1 MGRTAASVEARER
14 AHLLIRLA
22 AIALGGT
29 LVLLA
34 GVGATS
40 LAALILVVYLAAAVT
55 IRYYPP
61 LQRAPFVVP
70 VLDLAA
76 VTGLAFALPLE
87 LGPWMLYTFAIGVA
101 ALRSGPV
108 GAVAA
113 TALAVVG
120 YDGALVARGEQARA
134 TDLWPVQALIA
145 IGLVTAEIVWALGR
159 QDLDTL
165 WSRIHARALSGLTRQ
180 REPEELLRALIPELV
195 RLQSVRGAWVW
206 SLASDQRV
214 RTTVTAGAAPPAEMI
229 VSADAMRALR
239 APSPLER
246 IVPDMAGLS
255 IPISV
260 DPPLAIGV
268 ALEPIKD
275 EDRAATVGAIHDL
288 VGDAASLL
296 GAAFERTR
304 REAEIQA
311 LEATVRAVAEI
322 DGERTQAGV
331 LASTVVEAG
340 RIAEGQAAI
349 VRPSED
355 TVIVGDLPGGALAE
369 LARDRRLPAV
379 VGTHEAS
386 LAAQTLGA
394 DTTVALVGISE
405 GRVLAAV
412 GPAEILTAR
421 LPLLERVAE
430 AARDRL
436 AIVSERDAMQLAA
449 SELGRDVET
458 LGGALRAKEDA
469 LATAVHELRNPLTAV
484 HGYATL
490 MSRNLQA
497 VQGQLTQLERLMA
510 DLLSA
515 EQRTESGETPVDAV
529 GAAREAIARARIR
542 GAKIDLEAPTAPV
555 RVAIGEARFAQL
567 LDNLIS
573 NAMKYS
579 RPSTPI
585 LVTITVAGAGASGRE
600 ATGQISVADQGI
612 GIPPEQLSK
621 VFDRFYRVGG
631 AADPVAG
638 QGLGL
643 SICKEIVTAHGGR
656 IWAESE
662 GPGRGSTFSFTL
674 PLAVGAPAT

>member
-1 MGRTAASVEARER
+1 MGAVGRTAAAIEARER

-40 LAALILVVYLAAAVT
+40 LAALVLVLYLAAAVSV
-55 IRYYPP
+55 RYYPL
-61 LQRAPFVVP
+61 LQKAPFVVP

-76 VTGLAFALPLE
+76 VTGLVSSLPLE
-87 LGPWMLYTFAIGVA
+87 LGPWILYAFAIGVA
-101 ALRSGPV
+101 ALRSGPI

-120 YDGALVARGEQARA
+120 YDSALVLRGQQAHA

-145 IGLVTAEIVWALGR
+145 IGLVIAEIVWALGR
-159 QDLDTL
+159 QDVDTL
-165 WSRIHARALSGLTRQ
+165 WSRNHALALSGLTRQ
-180 REPEELLRALIPELV
+180 REPEEVLRALIPELA
-195 RLQSVRGAWVW
+195 RLQSVEGAWVW
-206 SLASDQRV
+206 THGSDQRL
-214 RTTVTAGAAPPAEMI
+214 RTTVTAGAAPPAELI
-229 VSADAMRALR
+229 VSAEAMRAVQG
-239 APSPLER
+239 PSPLER
-246 IVPDMAGLS
+246 VVPNMSGLS
-255 IPISV
+255 IPISTN
-260 DPPLAIGV
+260 PPLTIGV
-268 ALEPIKD
+268 ALGSADD
-275 EDRAATVGAIHDL
+275 EDRATTTGAIHDL

-296 GAAFERTR
+296 AAAFERTR
-304 REAEIQA
+304 REDDQRA
-311 LEATVRAVAEI
+311 LDATLRAIAEI

-331 LASTVVEAG
+331 LASTILEAG
-340 RIAEGQAAI
+340 RIATGRAAI
-349 VRPSED
+349 VRISD
-355 TVIVGDLPGGALAE
+355 ATVVVGDLPGGPLAE

-379 VGTHEAS
+379 VSAN
-386 LAAQTLGA
+386 AA
-394 DTTVALVGISE
+394 TVALVSLSE
-405 GRVLAAV
+405 GRVLATA
-412 GPAEILTAR
+412 GPAEVLAAR
-421 LPLLERVAE
+421 LPLLERVAH

-436 AIVSERDAMQLAA
+436 ALLSERDALQLAA
-449 SELGRDVET
+449 SELGRDVES

-515 EQRTESGETPVDAV
+515 EQRTQGGEAPVDAV
-529 GAAREAIARARIR
+529 SGARDAIARARVR
-542 GAKIDLEAPTAPV
+542 GAKIDLEAAAEPV
-555 RVAIGEARFAQL
+555 RVSIGEARFAQL

-579 RPSTPI
+579 PAGEPI
-585 LVTITVAGAGASGRE
+585 VVTVGVADAVGKV
-600 ATGQISVADQGI
+600 TVADQGM
-612 GIPPEQLSK
+612 GIPPEHLAR

-631 AADPVAG
+631 TADAVAG

-662 GPGRGSTFSFTL
+662 GPGHGSTFSFTL
-674 PLAVGAPAT
+674 PLAVGAATT

>member
-1 MGRTAASVEARER
+1 MGRTAAATQARER

-40 LAALILVVYLAAAVT
+40 LAALFLVLYLAAAVCV
-55 IRYYPP
+55 RYYPP

-76 VTGLAFALPLE
+76 VTGLVFALPLA
-87 LGPWMLYTFAIGVA
+87 LGPWILYAFAIGVA
-101 ALRSGPV
+101 ALRAGPL

-120 YDGALVARGEQARA
+120 YDAVLVARGEQARA

-159 QDLDTL
+159 QDVDTL

-180 REPEELLRALIPELV
+180 REPEEVLRTLVHELA
-195 RLQSVRGAWVW
+195 RLQSVQGAWVW
-206 SLASDQRV
+206 AIGPDQHLQTRV
-214 RTTVTAGAAPPAEMI
+214 SAGAAPPAELV
-229 VSADAMRALR
+229 VSADAARALR
-239 APSPLER
+239 TPSALER
-246 IVPDMAGLS
+246 IVPEMAGLS
-255 IPISV
+255 IPISLE
-260 DPPLAIGV
+260 PPFTIGV
-268 ALEPIKD
+268 ALDPIKD
-275 EDRAATVGAIHDL
+275 DDRAATAGAIHDL
-288 VGDAASLL
+288 VGDASSLL
-296 GAAFERTR
+296 SAAFERTR
-304 REAEIQA
+304 READLRA
-311 LEATVRAVAEI
+311 LEETARAISEI
-322 DGERTQAGV
+322 DSERSQAGV
-331 LASTVVEAG
+331 LASTVLGAG
-340 RIAEGQAAI
+340 RVAGGRAAI
-349 VRPSED
+349 VRPSD
-355 TVIVGDLPGGALAE
+355 GTVVVGDLEGGPVAE

-379 VGTHEAS
+379 VGAS
-386 LAAQTLGA
+386 AAPLAAQALGSDA
-394 DTTVALVGISE
+394 TVAVVSLSD

-412 GPAEILTAR
+412 GPPDLLSAR
-421 LPLLERVAE
+421 LALLENVAR

-436 AIVSERDAMQLAA
+436 ALIIERDALQLAA
-449 SELGRDVET
+449 TELGRDVQS

-469 LATAVHELRNPLTAV
+469 LTTAVHELRNPLTAV

-515 EQRTESGETPVDAV
+515 EQQTPGDDRPVE
-529 GAAREAIARARIR
+529 AADQARQAIARARIR
-542 GAKIDLEAPTAPV
+542 GARVDLEAPAQPV
-555 RVAIGEARFAQL
+555 RLAIGEARFAQL

-573 NAMKYS
+573 NAIKYS
-579 RPSTPI
+579 PVGEPI
-585 LVTITVAGAGASGRE
+585 LVSIQLEETIGKVSVVDHGMGLPTEHLGR
-600 ATGQISVADQGI
+600 I
-612 GIPPEQLSK
+612 
-621 VFDRFYRVGG
+621 FDRFYRIGG
-631 AADPVAG
+631 TADAVAG

-643 SICKEIVTAHGGR
+643 SICKEIVTAYGGR
-656 IWAESE
+656 IWAESA

-674 PLAVGAPAT
+674 PLAVAAPTT

>member
-1 MGRTAASVEARER
+1 MGRTAAAIEARER

-22 AIALGGT
+22 AIALGAT

-40 LAALILVVYLAAAVT
+40 LAALVLVLYLAAAVSV
-55 IRYYPP
+55 RYYPP
-61 LQRAPFVVP
+61 LQRVPFVVP

-76 VTGLAFALPLE
+76 ITGLVSALPLE
-87 LGPWMLYTFAIGVA
+87 LGPWILYVFAIGVA
-101 ALRSGPV
+101 AVRSGPV

-120 YDGALVARGEQARA
+120 YDSALVLRGEQAQA

-145 IGLVTAEIVWALGR
+145 VGLVIAEIVWALGR
-159 QDLDTL
+159 QDVDTL

-180 REPEELLRALIPELV
+180 REPEEVLRALVPEIA
-195 RLQSVRGAWVW
+195 RLQSVRGAWAWAV
-206 SLASDQRV
+206 ASDQRL
-214 RTTVTAGAAPPAEMI
+214 RTIVTAGAAPPAEI
-229 VSADAMRALR
+229 VVSADALRALL

-246 IVPDMAGLS
+246 ILPDMSGLA
-255 IPISV
+255 IPISL
-260 DPPLAIGV
+260 DPPLTIGV
-268 ALEPIKD
+268 ALDAAND
-275 EDRAATVGAIHDL
+275 EDRATTSGAIHDL

-296 GAAFERTR
+296 AAAFERTR
-304 REAEIQA
+304 GEAEVRS
-311 LEATVRAVAEI
+311 LEETARAIAAI

-331 LASTVVEAG
+331 LASTILEAG
-340 RIAEGQAAI
+340 GIVSGRAAI
-349 VRPSED
+349 VRLSDE
-355 TVIVGDLPGGALAE
+355 TVVVGDLPGGALAE

-379 VGTHEAS
+379 VAANAAP
-386 LAAQTLGA
+386 LAAQTLGT
-394 DTTVALVGISE
+394 DTNVALVSLGE
-405 GRVLAAV
+405 GRVLAAA
-412 GPAEILTAR
+412 GQTEALTAR
-421 LPLLERVAE
+421 LPLLERIAQ

-436 AIVSERDAMQLAA
+436 ALLAERDALQLAA
-449 SELGRDVET
+449 NELGRDVES

-515 EQRTESGETPVDAV
+515 EHGTQGGEAPVDAIR
-529 GAAREAIARARIR
+529 GAREAIGRARLR
-542 GAKIDLEAPTAPV
+542 GAKVDLDAPAQPV
-555 RVAIGEARFAQL
+555 RLAIGEARFAQV

-579 RPSTPI
+579 PAGEPL
-585 LVTITVAGAGASGRE
+585 LVTVA
-600 ATGQISVADQGI
+600 VADGVGKVAVTDSGI
-612 GIPPEQLSK
+612 GIPAEHLAR
-621 VFDRFYRVGG
+621 VFERFYRVGG
-631 AADPVAG
+631 TDDAIAG

-656 IWAESE
+656 IWAESK
-662 GPGRGSTFSFTL
+662 GRGLGSTFSFTL
-674 PLAVGAPAT
+674 PLAVGAAA

>member
-1 MGRTAASVEARER
+1 MGRTAAAIEARER

-40 LAALILVVYLAAAVT
+40 LAALILVLYLAATVT
-55 IRYYPP
+55 VRYYPP
-61 LQRAPFVVP
+61 LQRVPFVVP
-70 VLDLAA
+70 VLDVAA
-76 VTGLAFALPLE
+76 VTGLVFALPLE
-87 LGPWMLYTFAIGVA
+87 LGPWILFAFAIGVA

-120 YDGALVARGEQARA
+120 YDAALVARGELARA

-145 IGLVTAEIVWALGR
+145 IGLVIAEIVWALGR
-159 QDLDTL
+159 QDVDTL

-180 REPEELLRALIPELV
+180 REPEELLRALVPELA

-206 SLASDQRV
+206 ALASDQRI

-229 VSADAMRALR
+229 VSADALRALR
-239 APSPLER
+239 APSPLDR
-246 IVPDMAGLS
+246 IVPDMRGLS

-260 DPPLAIGV
+260 DPPLVIGV
-268 ALEPIKD
+268 ALDEIRD

-296 GAAFERTR
+296 GAAFERVR

-311 LEATVRAVAEI
+311 LEATVRAIAEI

-331 LASTVVEAG
+331 VASTVVEAG
-340 RIAEGQAAI
+340 RIVTGRAAI
-349 VRPSED
+349 VRPSEG
-355 TVIVGDLPGGALAE
+355 TVVVGDLPGGALAE

-379 VGTHEAS
+379 VAAHEAP
-386 LAAQTLGA
+386 LAAATLGT

-421 LPLLERVAE
+421 LPLLERVAH

-449 SELGRDVET
+449 NELGRDVET

-515 EQRTESGETPVDAV
+515 EQRSEDGDAPVDAV
-529 GAAREAIARARIR
+529 GAAREAISRARIR
-542 GAKIDLEAPTAPV
+542 GAKIDLDAPAVPV

-579 RPSTPI
+579 QPASPI
-585 LVTITVAGAGASGRE
+585 VVTIAVEEGHGRVN
-600 ATGQISVADQGI
+600 VADQGI
-612 GIPPEQLSK
+612 GIPPDHLSR

-631 AADPVAG
+631 TADAVAG

-643 SICKEIVTAHGGR
+643 SICKEIVVAHGGR

-662 GPGRGSTFSFTL
+662 GPGLGSTFSFTL
-674 PLAVGAPAT
+674 PLAVAAPTT